1 MNWVIVSCNYGR
13 LGNRLHTHANILAWC
28 IKNNNNLINLSFRSY
43 SNCFESQIHHS
54 SGSYF
59 QNGYSLF
66 HLLKLNFIY
75 NFLERLIL
83 SEKWLNRLSFFFYI
97 IEKDNLSTLEE
108 HELDIIKTNK
118 IIIINTWDI
127 RCSKSLKMVGQTVRN
142 LLQPASSYL
151 QKANNFLTH
160 LKKSYNCLVGIHARR
175 GDYKTYLGG
184 KHYHSWESYQNWVLE
199 VKNVLENKGYNK
211 IGFILCSNETPPQKI
226 LNNSFIHFTGSNH
239 FMVDLHILTLC
250 DYNIGPPSSFGTWIS
265 WYGNVLRLIIHKDS
279 KIENLENFNISNSC

>member
-13 LGNRLHTHANILAWC
+13 LGNQLHTHANILAWC

-108 HELDIIKTNK
+108 KELDLIKTNK
-118 IIIINTWDI
+118 IIIINAWDI
-127 RCSKSLKMVGQTVRN
+127 RCPTSMKSAGQFVRKFLRPASHHIKSASDFIVSLKKH
-142 LLQPASSYL
+142 YD
-151 QKANNFLTH
+151 
-160 LKKSYNCLVGIHARR
+160 CLVGIHARR
-175 GDYKTYLGG
+175 GDYKTYLDGR
-184 KHYHSWESYQNWVLE
+184 YYYSWEKYKKWILE
-199 VKNVLENKGYNK
+199 LRIVLENLGYNSV
-211 IGFILCSNETPPQKI
+211 GFILCSDEKPPESL
-226 LNNSFIHFTGSNH
+226 LNVKDTHHTEGKH
-239 FMVDLHILTLC
+239 YMVDLHTLTLC

-265 WYGNVLRLIIHKDS
+265 WYGNVLS
-279 KIENLENFNISNSC
+279 PNY